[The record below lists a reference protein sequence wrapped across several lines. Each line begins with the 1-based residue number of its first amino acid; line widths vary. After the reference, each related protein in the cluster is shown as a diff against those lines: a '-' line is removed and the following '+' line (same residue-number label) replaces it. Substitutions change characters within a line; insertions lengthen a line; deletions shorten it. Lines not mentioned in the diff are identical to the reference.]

1 MEPKWQICC
10 GDVRDEGGEADAA
23 LLLGSLTER
32 AVERARAAAEL
43 YRLLKLRV
51 DVFVVEQN
59 CPYPELDDLDQGALH
74 LWLEDETGI
83 LAYLRVL
90 DRGAESE
97 YVSIGRVVARERR
110 RGLGTRILRAGLREA
125 RERFGAEAVYLEAQ
139 TYAVGLYEKQGFRI
153 ISDEFLLDGIP
164 HVKMLLDRFDD

>member
-1 MEPKWQICC
+1 MTLHIK
-10 GDVRDEGGEADAA
+10 RFGE
-23 LLLGSLTER
+23 LT
-32 AVERARAAAEL
+32 AAEL

-74 LWLEDETGI
+74 LWLEDERGI

-110 RGLGTRILRAGLREA
+110 RGLGTRILRAGLRAA

-164 HVKMLLDRFDD
+164 HVKMLLDRFED